1 MTPSRIKEIE
11 VKEKLV
17 IINVKGEL
25 SEGKTTDVNFSQ
37 IKDEL
42 SAQETIAVL
51 INRNQFS
58 SREYNITPAKGSN
71 KEEIETNIFTENI
84 GQLALEEKKLLSKN
98 GVSIAK
104 SLLKEIGQSQ
114 LDSEKKLEY
123 EKRIDS
129 KAFEILELDVDDS

>member
-1 MTPSRIKEIE
+1 M
-11 VKEKLV
+11 
-17 IINVKGEL
+17 
-25 SEGKTTDVNFSQ
+25 Q
-37 IKDEL
+37 
-42 SAQETIAVL
+42 
-51 INRNQFS
+51 
-58 SREYNITPAKGSN
+58 
-71 KEEIETNIFTENI
+71 NIFTENI